1 MALPR
6 GPRPTRCGQCSC
18 GGGQSIPS
26 AALASMAVS
35 QAPQGG
41 LEGLEKVWVADSS
54 GSFVLGRIVELGED
68 GPTVQPNDER
78 LPALTAGYDQVYPAE
93 ENEKKEVDDNCSLMY
108 LNEATLLNN
117 VRLRYAKD
125 KIYTYVANIL
135 IAVNPYSE
143 VAGLY
148 SPDTISSYLG
158 KSLGTRPPHVFAIAD
173 KAFRDMKVLKTS
185 QSIIVSGESGAGKTE
200 STKYILK
207 YLCDNYG
214 QSNNSSGSLEEK
226 ILQANPILEAFG
238 NAKTT
243 RNNNSSR
250 FGKFIEIHFDGQ
262 CGVVGGK

>member
-1 MALPR
+1 
-6 GPRPTRCGQCSC
+6 
-18 GGGQSIPS
+18 
-26 AALASMAVS
+26 MAVS

-148 SPDTISSYLG
+148 SP
-158 KSLGTRPPHVFAIAD
+158 
-173 KAFRDMKVLKTS
+173 
-185 QSIIVSGESGAGKTE
+185 
-200 STKYILK
+200 
-207 YLCDNYG
+207 
-214 QSNNSSGSLEEK
+214 
-226 ILQANPILEAFG
+226 
-238 NAKTT
+238 AK
-243 RNNNSSR
+243 
-250 FGKFIEIHFDGQ
+250 
-262 CGVVGGK
+262 